1 MSVHR
6 MLRISVSS
14 SEWRAHV
21 DQTVSSK
28 SQIERV
34 LGDTQGELQAMNK
47 GVGIELGHMRTKE
60 KYLNNQFN
68 TVGLQFVEVKHRL
81 EELESKTGTSHEVNL
96 V

>member
-1 MSVHR
+1 M
-6 MLRISVSS
+6 
-14 SEWRAHV
+14 
-21 DQTVSSK
+21 SSK

-47 GVGIELGHMRTKE
+47 GVGVELGHMRTKE

-81 EELESKTGTSHEVNL
+81 EELESKTSTSHEVS
-96 V
+96 VVYMHFFTVSTSICMYVRM